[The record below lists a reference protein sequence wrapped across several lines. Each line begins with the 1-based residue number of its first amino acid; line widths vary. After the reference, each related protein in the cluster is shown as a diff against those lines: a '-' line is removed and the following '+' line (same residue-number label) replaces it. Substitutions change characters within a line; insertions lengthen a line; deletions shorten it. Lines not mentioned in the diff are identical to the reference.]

1 MEKRLPP
8 ETPHLR
14 AFLRKLAMGAA
25 DFDIDD
31 LVQETMN
38 RALRY
43 QNSYDPARPMR
54 QWLFSIGFRVFL
66 DSREHAKRA
75 NEQLLSVLGTDAD
88 AAASV
93 DLAVPDSTARS
104 DIRPLLAALEEPER
118 EILERTYLLSESIAE
133 VASGMSLA
141 AGTVKSH
148 LHRARKRLAER
159 FEKEDWL

>member
-1 MEKRLPP
+1 MEERLPP

-43 QNSYDPARPMR
+43 QSSYDSARPVR

-66 DSREHAKRA
+66 DSRERAKRG
-75 NEQLLSVLGTDAD
+75 NEQLMSVLDTDAV
-88 AAASV
+88 AAS
-93 DLAVPDSTARS
+93 AFSTLDGITGS
-104 DIRPLLAALEEPER
+104 DVRPLLAVLEQPER

-133 VASGMSLA
+133 VASGMNLA
-141 AGTVKSH
+141 QGTVKSH

>member
-1 MEKRLPP
+1 MEERLPP

-43 QNSYDPARPMR
+43 QSSYDSARPVR

-66 DSREHAKRA
+66 DSRERAKRTG
-75 NEQLLSVLGTDAD
+75 EERLSVFGTEAVAD
-88 AAASV
+88 PALSTV
-93 DLAVPDSTARS
+93 DRVTRPDV
-104 DIRPLLAALEEPER
+104 RPLLAALEEPER
-118 EILERTYLLSESIAE
+118 EILERTYLRSESIAE
-133 VASGMSLA
+133 VASGVSLA
-141 AGTVKSH
+141 EGTVKSH
-148 LHRARKRLAER
+148 LHRARKKLAER